1 LEANPTATDAELVPH
16 MKTLFEGLEIGAPEF
31 FPVVYDLLIDRPKGP
46 KLTTL
51 VTVMGIDRALP
62 LLRASLQG

>member
-1 LEANPTATDAELVPH
+1 
-16 MKTLFEGLEIGAPEF
+16 MKVLFEGLSIGATEF

-51 VTVMGIDRALP
+51 VTVMGAERALP
-62 LLRASLQG
+62 LLQASL